1 MPIFSA
7 SQIGS
12 ALAAFI
18 VLTPAGV
25 SSTDAPPAYT
35 SATDAYRQGV
45 SAMNAGKPGTALPAL
60 EYAADHGVLGAQLKL
75 ARLYAKGGSVP
86 KDDSKAF
93 QYYQHIADQYAD
105 VPSSSPIARYVGEAF
120 CALGRYY
127 VAGVPGIPLHPDPV
141 YAAGLLRHA
150 GAYFGDAEAQYQLA
164 RLYLTGTGVEQNRT
178 IAANWLAMAARKQHA
193 GAQAVLG
200 EMLWSGDGVQQQ
212 QAQGLALLMLAKQNA
227 GGADDNVAWI
237 GESYAKTIALAD
249 RDVIV
254 QAQALIPHMSAL
266 RPTTAAVK
274 IPTETSTARA
284 VPAAQQQPSLTA
296 RKEPRLGPVDL
307 VPPAAMG
314 MSVGFG
320 MSDTGMGGLQ

>member
-18 VLTPAGV
+18 MLTPAGV
-25 SSTDAPPAYT
+25 SSTDAPPPYV
-35 SATDAYRQGV
+35 SATDAYRQGM
-45 SAMNAGKPGTALPAL
+45 SAMNAGNPESALPAL
-60 EYAADHGVLGAQLKL
+60 EYAAGHGVLGAQLKL
-75 ARLYAKGGSVP
+75 ARLYAKGGAVP

-93 QYYQHIADQYAD
+93 QYYQDIADQYAD

-127 VAGVPGIPLHPDPV
+127 VAGISGAPLHPDPV

-178 IAANWLAMAARKQHA
+178 IAANWLTMAARKQHA

-200 EMLWSGDGVQQQ
+200 EMLWSGDGVRQR

-227 GGADDNVAWI
+227 GGDDDNVAWI
-237 GESYAKTIALAD
+237 DESYAKTIALAD
-249 RDVIV
+249 RATV
-254 QAQALIPHMSAL
+254 QEAQALMPHMSGA
-266 RPTTAAVK
+266 RPTTTAVNIATDAAAV
-274 IPTETSTARA
+274 RA
-284 VPAAQQQPSLTA
+284 VPAAQLPSLTA
-296 RKEPRLGPVDL
+296 RTEPRLGPVDL

-320 MSDTGMGGLQ
+320 MSDSDLGGLQ